1 VRRPEERR
9 IKKIFCA
16 QFNKTHINKKA
27 EVYGWVDRVRNF
39 GGLVF
44 VQCRDRTGILQ
55 LVIDPKRIPQ
65 AVELGLQDCVHAE
78 GTVRERPEGQINPDI
93 ATGEIE
99 CHVDVLE
106 VLAKSKVPPFVIE
119 DDVKANEELRL
130 RYRYLD
136 LRRGWLQKLIILRH
150 NVITAIRTYLNKHEF
165 TEIETPILT
174 RSMPEGARD
183 YLVPSR
189 LYPGKFYALA
199 QSPQMYKQLLMV
211 AGFERYYQIA
221 RCMRDEDPRHDRQP
235 EHTQIDIEMSFVDEE
250 DVMKLIEGMFAYVV
264 KQVLGKDL
272 SLPFPRLTYTDAM
285 EKYGTDKPDLR
296 FGMEIIN
303 VKKIFEAK
311 EFPPFKEKEVRALV
325 VKDGDGVSRKLIE
338 TLSQQA
344 KQKGLSGLFWAKR
357 GETFSGSI
365 AKLMDGHAADTA
377 GFYKGDLL
385 LIAAGDKRVFPF
397 LGALRNQL
405 ARDLNRVG
413 EGFRFLWV
421 VDFPIFELDEKTG
434 AMTATHHIFTQPQN
448 KDIPYLDTDPLKV
461 KGRLYDLVCNG
472 NELASGSIR
481 NHDRQLQEKLFSL
494 AGMDKSKYAMLLD
507 ALDYGAPPHGG
518 IAPGID
524 RIVMILAGVSS
535 IRDVIA
541 FPKTTTAQGLMEN
554 IPDEVTPEQ
563 LRDLHLDQHGVRPGN

>member
-1 VRRPEERR
+1 M
-9 IKKIFCA
+9 
-16 QFNKTHINKKA
+16 
-27 EVYGWVDRVRNF
+27 
-39 GGLVF
+39 F
-44 VQCRDRTGILQ
+44 VQCRDKTGILQ
-55 LVIDPKRIPQ
+55 LVLDPKRISG
-65 AVELGLQDCVHAE
+65 ATRLGLQDCIRAR
-78 GTVRERPEGQINPDI
+78 GAIRERPAGQINPDI

-99 CHVDVLE
+99 CDVEELE
-106 VLAKSKVPPFVIE
+106 VLAKSKVPPFVVE

-130 RYRYLD
+130 RYRFLD

-150 NVITAIRTYLNKHEF
+150 KVITAIREYLNKHEF
-165 TEIETPILT
+165 TEVETPILT

-250 DVMKLIEGMFAYVV
+250 DVMNIVEGMFAHIF
-264 KQVLGKDL
+264 KKVLDKNL
-272 SLPFPRLTYTDAM
+272 ETPFLRITYADAL

-296 FGMEIIN
+296 FGMEITDVQTVFEEIDFAPFKDKQEIRGL
-303 VKKIFEAK
+303 VIKGGGGFSRKKIDALNDRTK
-311 EFPPFKEKEVRALV
+311 E
-325 VKDGDGVSRKLIE
+325 S
-338 TLSQQA
+338 
-344 KQKGLSGLFWAKR
+344 GLGSLFWAKR
-357 GETFSGSI
+357 EEKYSGSI
-365 AKLMDGHAADTA
+365 AKIMNDKIATQLH
-377 GFYKGDLL
+377 FERGDLL
-385 LIAAGDKRVFPF
+385 IIVAGDKRVFPF
-397 LGALRNQL
+397 LGRLRNEFAEEL
-405 ARDLNRVG
+405 GLH
-413 EGFRFLWV
+413 EKGFKFLWV
-421 VDFPIFELDEKTG
+421 VDFPIFEIDAKTG
-434 AMTATHHIFTQPQN
+434 SMTATHHIFTQPQ
-448 KDIPYLDTDPLKV
+448 KEDIQYLDTDPLKV

-494 AGMDKSKYAMLLD
+494 AGMDRRKYTMLLD

-554 IPDEVTPEQ
+554 IPDEVTPDQ
-563 LRDLHLDQHGVRPGN
+563 LHDLHLKIEE